1 MKRLAVVTLVV
12 LMVVGVAYAKDYE
25 VSKKAGEYT
34 VDISIDRNPPVTGNN
49 NMEIAVKDA
58 AGKAVTD
65 AKVVVEYSMAPMPGM
80 PAANYKTEAA
90 LKGDKYKATMNLS
103 MAGPWSVAVK
113 VTRADKTQTA
123 KFTVDAK

>member
-49 NMEIAVKDA
+49 NMEIAIKDG
-58 AGKAVTD
+58 AGKMVTD
-65 AKVVVEYSMAPMPGM
+65 AKVVVEYSMPAMPG
-80 PAANYKTEAA
+80 TI
-90 LKGDKYKATMNLS
+90 
-103 MAGPWSVAVK
+103 
-113 VTRADKTQTA
+113 RQT
-123 KFTVDAK
+123 VR

>member
-113 VTRADKTQTA
+113 VTRDKTQTA
-123 KFTVDAK
+123 KFTLDAK